1 MGDDAGRYQV
11 LRHLATG
18 GMAEVF
24 LARHRSPMGIEKL
37 VVLKRV
43 LPQFLK
49 NAEHL
54 EMFRDE
60 ARIGALL
67 QHSNL
72 VQTFEYGA
80 LDGAPFISMEFLH
93 GQDIRGIYRVLRERG
108 QPMPL
113 ELAIAV
119 LGQVAAGLHYAHE
132 RVGLDNKPLHIVHR
146 DVSPQN
152 VVVTFEGTVKVVDF
166 GIARAENRLN
176 RTQSAV
182 MKGKVAYMAPEQVM
196 GQALDRRTDVYA
208 LGVMLY
214 EMTTAQR
221 PFSRDNEMATLRA
234 IIDEPLADPGRI
246 VPGYPPELAAI
257 VLKAMARAPAARFQS
272 AQQFQAALDGFGRA
286 RGFSQSSLALQ
297 IFMRDLFGEQADA
310 LGKVLAGTQA
320 VDELAGPGS
329 RSLEDELPSEVVATS
344 VTSPPLPSFQHAS
357 LERIGAAMV
366 VRFHGKLNERFE
378 GASLGKALAGD
389 VVFDLSRVERVSSYG
404 VREWLAMLDA
414 AEGRVSTLV
423 FVNCPEVAVNQL
435 SMIKRF
441 AGGGVVLSF
450 HAPYRCR
457 TCQQTFQPLLDVP
470 THAATLARFE
480 LPAIDCPTCQ
490 RPADFDE
497 DPRGYLAFA
506 PRPPAKPL
514 PPDVQRA
521 VAVLSQAST
530 EPVEKLLEGETTV
543 VRVRAP
549 LDGAIRWRRALDGVE
564 GRLRVDVSRAP
575 RFEPEGVEQLVAS
588 LHALGPEVLQ
598 VVVDGAPRAVLEPLA
613 AAIRSGRVTP
623 GAVLVEGRCARCADA
638 RRTSAGWSEIVGSVR
653 AGSPLAVSCDRC
665 GASLSVD
672 WSWVEA
678 TQAEPTPAPPPEAR
692 SKPTEPAAPN
702 TPARR
707 GTIAVAIAIFAVV
720 GVGLSWWWLSRTA
733 PRASPEPMPVK
744 VEVPADETWK
754 RSPAFAVTETDVR
767 VLGRGPDVASAEA
780 DAMLVLAERLEP
792 QGDVGALF
800 RGLDV
805 AKGSGASVM
814 AQVMRRLSPQREQ
827 AAVEGGQAWVL
838 LSVSRARFEEE
849 VGAAQQSSALA
860 GARVILAPPQ
870 VEGLPPPGGLLVL
883 TVTPGS
889 KALRA
894 GLRPR
899 DLIVEVDGS
908 PPTSAEGLVAAPGQ
922 VKALGGGVTRTL
934 RLK

>member
-1 MGDDAGRYQV
+1 
-11 LRHLATG
+11 
-18 GMAEVF
+18 MAEVF

-93 GQDIRGIYRVLRERG
+93 GQDIRGIYRVLRQRG

-113 ELAIAV
+113 ELAVAV

-176 RTQSAV
+176 RTQNAV

-196 GQALDRRTDVYA
+196 GQPLDRRTDVYA

-234 IIDEPLADPGRI
+234 IIDEPLPDPARV

-272 AQQFQAALDGFGRA
+272 AQQFQAALDGFARA
-286 RGFSQSSLALQ
+286 RGFSQSSLMLQ
-297 IFMRDLFGEQADA
+297 TFMRDLFGEQADA
-310 LGKVLAGTQA
+310 LGKVLAGTKA
-320 VDELAGPGS
+320 VDELEGPGS
-329 RSLEDELPSEVVATS
+329 KSLEDELPSAVVATS
-344 VTSPPLPSFQHAS
+344 VTPQPLPTFQHAS
-357 LERIGAAMV
+357 LERIGAATV

-378 GASLGKALAGD
+378 GAALGKALAGD

-441 AGGGVVLSF
+441 AGGGTVLSF

-480 LPAIDCPTCQ
+480 LPAVDCPTCQ

-497 DPRGYLAFA
+497 DPRGYLAFG

-514 PPDVQRA
+514 PADVQRA
-521 VAVLSQAST
+521 VTLLSQAST
-530 EPVEKLLEGETTV
+530 EPVEKLLEGDTTV

-564 GRLRVDVSRAP
+564 GRLRVDVSQAR

-588 LHALGPEVLQ
+588 LQALGPEVLQ

-623 GAVLVEGRCARCADA
+623 GAVLVEGRCATCADA
-638 RRTSAGWSEIVGSVR
+638 RRASAAWSEVVGRVR
-653 AGSPLAVSCDRC
+653 AGSPLAVSCERC
-665 GASLSVD
+665 GANLAVD

-678 TQAEPTPAPPPEAR
+678 TQADPRPAPLPEAPSKPLEPAPPSA
-692 SKPTEPAAPN
+692 PAA
-702 TPARR
+702 R
-707 GTIAVAIAIFAVV
+707 GTIAVVFALFAVV
-720 GVGLSWWWLSRTA
+720 GFGLSFWWLSRTA
-733 PRASPEPMPVK
+733 PPPSPQPIPVK
-744 VEVPADETWK
+744 VEVEVPPDETWK

-767 VLGRGPDVASAEA
+767 VLGQGADVEGAEA

-805 AKGSGASVM
+805 AKGTGASVV
-814 AQVMRRLSPQREQ
+814 AQVKRRLAPQREQ
-827 AAVEGGQAWVL
+827 ASAEGGQAWVL
-838 LSVSRARFEEE
+838 LSVSRERFEAE
-849 VGAAQQSSALA
+849 VGAAQRSSVLA
-860 GARVILAPPQ
+860 GARVILAPPR
-870 VEGLPPPGGLLVL
+870 VEGLPPAGGLLVL
-883 TVTPGS
+883 SVTPGS

-908 PPTSAEGLVAAPGQ
+908 PPTSVEGLVAAPGQ

-934 RLK
+934 RLR